1 MVWPAV
7 TDRVRMYEPSDGEA
21 IDPFSDDTPLD
32 VACDLENPES
42 CDSCQ

>member
-7 TDRVRMYEPSDGEA
+7 TERVMMYEPPDGEA

-42 CDSCQ
+42 CESCQ